1 MGAYSPDQFR
11 VLCIEDEPDILR
23 DLAEE
28 LADHGFRVDQACSA
42 EAALGR
48 IAASMPDLVI
58 CDMQMPGMNGLQL
71 LEHLRTH
78 KDARALVPFV
88 FLTAFSDRETVIN
101 GRKAGADDYLV
112 KPVDYDLLIATVES
126 HLSNAAQRAAAAKL
140 SAGAT
145 GTASQRHE
153 LIERLAS
160 LTEDA
165 ALAVV
170 KADSQTEVA
179 RRFPGNIDAVIA
191 RLSRVSRVETYRL
204 NEHGWAVL
212 GPDPAVLGK
221 VIEPIVQLHLRDK
234 TRKGLARTTLSAV
247 STPVSKSMP
256 EAEAD
261 NMVTRLME
269 SARLLQREGGGQLL
283 DLDGP
288 EMSDV
293 RLASSIRAEL
303 ITALRQGQ
311 LHVCFQP
318 KVSAGSG
325 APLSAEVLVRWQSP
339 MLGHL
344 SPATFI
350 PVVERAGLLSHLTDW
365 VLRQAAIAQIQL
377 TQDGLPPRLAVNIGG
392 SEFTADLP
400 DRIAAIFAEH
410 GAREDLL
417 EVEVTET
424 SMMADPGQAESIVRA
439 LHDRGI
445 AVALDDFGTGFSSL
459 SHLQACPVDTIKI
472 DRSFVQG
479 VGEYGPD
486 QKIVLGIIGL
496 ARSLG
501 VETVAEGVELESQRR
516 WLAAHECDTL
526 QGYVI
531 SRPLR
536 FEDYCALLRAWPKA
550 A

>member
-1 MGAYSPDQFR
+1 MGAYSPEHFR

-23 DLAEE
+23 DLADE

-42 EAALGR
+42 EAALGK
-48 IAASMPDLVI
+48 ISASMPDLVI

-71 LEHLRTH
+71 LENLRAH

-126 HLSNAAQRAAAAKL
+126 HLSNAAQRAAAAKQSAVANGTVSQRDALVERLTTL
-140 SAGAT
+140 SA
-145 GTASQRHE
+145 
-153 LIERLAS
+153 
-160 LTEDA
+160 DA

-170 KADSQTEVA
+170 KADSHTEVA
-179 RRFPGNIDAVIA
+179 RRFSGNIDAVVA
-191 RLSRVSRVETYRL
+191 RLSRAAGVEAFRL
-204 NEHGWAVL
+204 NAHGWAVL
-212 GPDPAVLGK
+212 GLDSAL
-221 VIEPIVQLHLRDK
+221 
-234 TRKGLARTTLSAV
+234 LARTIEPLVQLRLRDTSRKGSARATLSGVIAPV
-247 STPVSKSMP
+247 GKDTPED
-256 EAEAD
+256 EANSLLD
-261 NMVTRLME
+261 RLME

-283 DLDGP
+283 EFDGP

-365 VLRQAAIAQIQL
+365 VLRQAAVAQLQL
-377 TQDGLPPRLAVNIGG
+377 VRSGLPPRLAVNIGG

-424 SMMADPGQAESIVRA
+424 SMMADPGQAEGIVNA
-439 LHDRGI
+439 LHQRGI
-445 AVALDDFGTGFSSL
+445 GVALDDFGTGYSSL

-479 VGEYGPD
+479 VGESGPD

-536 FEDYCALLRAWPKA
+536 FEDYCALLRAWSEA